1 MINKNSYLY
10 SLAAM
15 GAIVQSAYLTT
26 VTGDVDAY
34 QLINMS
40 WEKDLKVIKDRIS
53 NYDART
59 QRDWNAI
66 ARTNEKRI
74 SA

>member
-34 QLINMS
+34 ELINM
-40 WEKDLKVIKDRIS
+40 
-53 NYDART
+53 
-59 QRDWNAI
+59 
-66 ARTNEKRI
+66 
-74 SA
+74 